1 MTEEEIQNDIDRK
14 KREIADYA
22 RLAKALRL
30 NSEDVEKRLD
40 MMLDDLNRL
49 LKARK

>member
-1 MTEEEIQNDIDRK
+1 MTENWENDIDRK

-30 NSEDVEKRLD
+30 NPEDVEKRLD
-40 MMLDDLNRL
+40 MMLDDLNQL
-49 LKARK
+49 LKKRQ